1 MIENWPEYVQYV
13 YVHKQACM
21 WCNYKW
27 SLFICWCLCGKI
39 SVLHPFARLNWLSWP
54 VECSLPR
61 GPSCWICQ
69 WITHEPLSAWQGGSN
84 AIADGFIP
92 WSWNVKSWQHIAAT
106 LLWPPDNVRNS
117 FLPAPLHSSPANIAR
132 FWVNDA
138 SPEAT
143 MLWDVQ
149 HTAITR
155 NVDYWGASTKSYLA
169 HQTGFI
175 QNLSSASCT
184 KLVRARKAVRKFCR
198 AAGVQ
203 GLPCWSVRRW

>member
-1 MIENWPEYVQYV
+1 MYSMCMCINRR
-13 YVHKQACM
+13 ACDVII
-21 WCNYKW
+21 NGYKW
-27 SLFICWCLCGKI
+27 FLFICWCLCGKI

-106 LLWPPDNVRNS
+106 LLWPHRQCAEFFS
-117 FLPAPLHSSPANIAR
+117 ARSTALFSSKHSSV
-132 FWVNDA
+132 WVNDA
-138 SPEAT
+138 SLRSNYVIRCPTHCYHAQCG
-143 MLWDVQ
+143 LLVRIYQ
-149 HTAITR
+149 I
-155 NVDYWGASTKSYLA
+155 VSG

-184 KLVRARKAVRKFCR
+184 KLVRARKADRKFCR

-203 GLPCWSVRRW
+203 GLPCCICWSVRRW